1 MADLSIQFTIK
12 NDEEFASSMDKASR
26 ALTDA
31 VTQALEELRDDIDE
45 ETTSL
50 CPVDTGALQR
60 SIDITVEDFT
70 INCNAGEEYA
80 SYVDGGTRYMDAE
93 PFFENPINDAFS
105 GFQQKLEDEIQSSL
119 DEVD

>member
-1 MADLSIQFTIK
+1 MADLSISFTVD
-12 NDEEFASSMDKASR
+12 NSEEFQSSMDKAST

-31 VTQALEELRDDIDE
+31 VTQALEDLRSEIDE
-45 ETTSL
+45 TTTNL

-60 SIDITVEDFT
+60 SIDITVEDFS
-70 INCNAGEEYA
+70 IFCNAGEEYA

-105 GFQQKLEDEIQSSL
+105 DFQQTLEDMIQSSL
-119 DEVD
+119 DDI